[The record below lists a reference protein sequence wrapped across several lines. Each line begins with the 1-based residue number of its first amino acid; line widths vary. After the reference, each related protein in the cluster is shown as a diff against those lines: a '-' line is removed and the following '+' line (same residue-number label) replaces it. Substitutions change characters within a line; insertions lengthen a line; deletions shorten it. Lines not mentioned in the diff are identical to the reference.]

1 MKKYLIWAIG
11 AVALIAVIIG
21 ASTLYSK
28 LSEEYKPAGGGIEEL
43 PPWDGGNWGAQP
55 TDPEE
60 EPAAPS
66 DVESKPTEPS
76 ESDPEPE
83 ISTPTESESDE
94 VSSETPKPPQSD
106 PETPALTEPETPIPT
121 EPETPAPT
129 EPETPAPTEPETPAP
144 TEPETPAPTEPET
157 PAPTEPETPKE
168 EPPVR
173 PTLKA
178 PDFTVLDMEGNTVK
192 LSEYTGKPIVIN
204 FWATWCGYCDR
215 EMPDFE
221 RMYKKYGDRV
231 NFLMVNAGNES
242 VNAIKNYIS
251 KNGYTFPVF
260 YDAFNQAATA
270 YDASG
275 LPTTYFFFGDG
286 TPGYRGVGMLD
297 GETLEDT
304 ILKILG

>member
-28 LSEEYKPAGGGIEEL
+28 LSEEYKPEGGGIEEL

-66 DVESKPTEPS
+66 DVESKPTDPS

-94 VSSETPKPPQSD
+94 VSSETPKPPQS
-106 PETPALTEPETPIPT
+106 

-304 ILKILG
+304 ILKILV